1 MYHLMI
7 QTIELLILNYD
18 IKKYIASATTL
29 LVKFLL
35 YYLQQYF
42 ILIGHP
48 SILVMCSSK
57 VVFAFIFTVT
67 IRVLN
72 HHPNQNHSFDAGH

>member
-1 MYHLMI
+1 MI
-7 QTIELLILNYD
+7 QTIELFIINDD
-18 IKKYIASATTL
+18 IKKYQRFSATTL